1 MLRGEQMKQVDKI
14 YDAPSKHWVGNGF
27 YVASMFSYHD
37 THKNCDPFLLLDYNA
52 PYHFKGGGGEFGVG
66 SHPHK
71 GFETV
76 TIAYSGE
83 VEHADSHGGGGVIT
97 PGDVQWMTAG
107 SGIIHQEFYSQKFS
121 KEGGVFEVVQLWV
134 NLPKAHKLTPPKYQ
148 AISARDIPSVP
159 LEGASKARVIAGEL
173 RGVKG
178 PAKTFSPINL
188 WDLEAHKGDTLRLD
202 IPDGHNVLMLVLDG
216 VLALEGHQAHHEQ
229 LITFQKGGS
238 QINFSTLEKAKVL
251 VLTGEPLDEPIAGYG
266 PFVMNTQQEIA
277 QAIEDM
283 RSGRFGNL

>member
-1 MLRGEQMKQVDKI
+1 MMKQVDRV

-83 VEHADSHGGGGVIT
+83 VEHTDSHGGGGIIT

-107 SGIIHQEFYSQKFS
+107 SGILHQEFYSKKFA

-148 AISARDIPSVP
+148 AITAQEIPRVA
-159 LEGASKARVIAGEL
+159 LEGASKARIIAGEL
-173 RGVKG
+173 MGVKG
-178 PAKTFSPINL
+178 PATTFSPINL
-188 WDLEAHKGDTLRLD
+188 WDLEVHDRDTLRLEV
-202 IPDGHNVLMLVLDG
+202 PESHNVLMLVLDG
-216 VLALEGHQAHHEQ
+216 VVELGGHRTHKEQ

-238 QINFSTLEKAKVL
+238 QIDLLALEKAKVL
-251 VLTGEPLDEPIAGYG
+251 MLTGEPLNEPVVGYG
-266 PFVMNTQQEIA
+266 PFVMNTQREIE
-277 QAIEDM
+277 QAIADV
-283 RSGRFGNL
+283 RSGHFGNL